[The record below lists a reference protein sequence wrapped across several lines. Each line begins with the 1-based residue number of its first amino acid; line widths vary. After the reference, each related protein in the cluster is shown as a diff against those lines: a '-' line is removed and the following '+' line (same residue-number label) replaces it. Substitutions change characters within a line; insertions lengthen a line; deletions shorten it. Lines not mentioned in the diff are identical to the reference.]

1 MPTTHQGVP
10 RAIAGLLLFGKP
22 RALTAAEV
30 EDVIERFASAAR
42 VCAECGFDG
51 IQIHAAHGYLL
62 SSFHNP
68 LANNRVDIFGDD
80 DPFGGSLENRAR
92 CLLETVRAVRK
103 ATRRDFAVSV
113 KLNSADFQQGGFT
126 TDEAAQVAG
135 WLEEAGCDLLEV
147 SGGNYESVAMVGSDV
162 SGLLREST
170 KRREGYFIDFAVA
183 VQKSLR
189 AMPLMVTGGW
199 RTRTAMEAAVAA
211 KEVAL
216 IGVARPMCGDPLCC
230 RKLLSGDIDALPSY
244 ESTLQVG
251 HWTVAPLVR
260 RIGIVYRGG
269 QQYWFY
275 MQLLA
280 IAETG
285 SPNLSLGCLRALLK
299 NLAHEARLASE
310 TEGVDSVGVVYRGL
324 RK

>member
-1 MPTTHQGVP
+1 MCPQRT
-10 RAIAGLLLFGKP
+10 RACCARSPVCPGKP

-30 EDVIERFASAAR
+30 EDVIARVGRASAPTAASTASRSTRPTATCSRLPQPAR
-42 VCAECGFDG
+42 
-51 IQIHAAHGYLL
+51 QQ
-62 SSFHNP
+62 P
-68 LANNRVDIFGDD
+68 RDIFGDD
-80 DPFGGSLENRAR
+80 DPYGGTLENRAR
-92 CLLETVRAVRK
+92 VLLETVREVRK
-103 ATRRDFAVSV
+103 ATRPGFAVSV

-147 SGGNYESVAMVGSDV
+147 SGGTYESVAMVGSDV

-216 IGVARPMCGDPLCC
+216 IGVARPLCGDP
-230 RKLLSGDIDALPSY
+230 KL
-244 ESTLQVG
+244 
-251 HWTVAPLVR
+251 
-260 RIGIVYRGG
+260 
-269 QQYWFY
+269 
-275 MQLLA
+275 
-280 IAETG
+280 
-285 SPNLSLGCLRALLK
+285 
-299 NLAHEARLASE
+299 
-310 TEGVDSVGVVYRGL
+310 
-324 RK
+324 